1 MTGDT
6 RPEFQFVFPASVVSL
21 LCLSR
26 KGKQKIHQKLT
37 PAGKETKEGLRKKQ
51 TKKPNEPTGAHTNCP
66 ENNVGKGRSTE
77 PCSSQKKPRQHTK
90 ERCGLVLCRILPP
103 SDDNPASGEPCS
115 WKWLREAQTWC
126 RNQKKPVH
134 LGNGCP
140 FLLCDSALSQCL

>member
-37 PAGKETKEGLRKKQ
+37 PAGKERKEGLRKKQ

-90 ERCGLVLCRILPP
+90 EHCGLVLCRILPP
-103 SDDNPASGEPCS
+103 PETSLRPANPAAGNCCVRHKHGVEI
-115 WKWLREAQTWC
+115 
-126 RNQKKPVH
+126 KKTCAF
-134 LGNGCP
+134 GKR
-140 FLLCDSALSQCL
+140 LSFPAV